1 MRMKPGLVSDDGL
14 MKLRQFLA
22 GASGERMFSWP
33 IEHPSQPSTFCPCGQ
48 GWVPRLWSYVQ
59 AFVLL
64 TVLRGPFN
72 APKIALLRRRGARI
86 GDPVYISV
94 DVWIDPVFPQLL
106 TVEDNVMIGQ
116 GVKIALHEFGRD
128 CFRAGRVIIRRGAVI
143 GGFALIG
150 QGVEIGENA
159 VVAGGAAVGRDVP
172 GGTMAV
178 GNPARIFPQ
187 SASLNERELSQLPL
201 AEPGA

>member
-1 MRMKPGLVSDDGL
+1 MKPGSVSDDGL

-22 GASGERMFSWP
+22 GDTGERVFVWP
-33 IEHPSQPSTFCPCGQ
+33 IEHPSQPSAFCPCGQ
-48 GWVPRLWSYVQ
+48 RLAPRFGAYAK

-72 APKIALLRRRGARI
+72 APKVALLRRRGARI
-86 GDPVYISV
+86 GNQVYISS

-106 TVEDNVMIGQ
+106 AVEDNVMIGQ

-128 CFRAGRVIIRRGAVI
+128 RFRAGRVIIRRGTVI

-159 VVAGGAAVGRDVP
+159 VVGGGAAVGRDVP
-172 GGTMAV
+172 AGMMAI

-187 SASLNERELSQLPL
+187 GTSQNERGLNDE
-201 AEPGA
+201 

>member
-1 MRMKPGLVSDDGL
+1 MKPGLVSDDGL

-22 GASGERMFSWP
+22 GESGERVFVWP
-33 IEHPSQPSTFCPCGQ
+33 IEHPSRPSAFCPCGQ
-48 GWVPRLWSYVQ
+48 GWAPRWWAYAR
-59 AFVLL
+59 AFVLVS
-64 TVLRGPFN
+64 VLRSPFN

-86 GDPVYISV
+86 GRQVFLSA

-106 TVEDNVMIGQ
+106 TIEDQVLVGQ
-116 GVKIALHEFGRD
+116 GVRIALHEFGRD
-128 CFRAGRVIIRRGAVI
+128 RFRAGRVIIRRGAVI

-159 VVAGGAAVGRDVP
+159 VVAGGAVVGRDVP
-172 GGTMAV
+172 AGTMAV
-178 GNPARIFPQ
+178 GNPARIFSPG
-187 SASLNERELSQLPL
+187 ALPNERELTQPPR

>member
-1 MRMKPGLVSDDGL
+1 MRMTPGSISDDGL

-22 GASGERMFSWP
+22 GDSGERVFAWP
-33 IEHPSQPSTFCPCGQ
+33 IEHPSQPSAFCPCGQ
-48 GWVPRLWSYVQ
+48 GWAPRLWSYAQ

-72 APKIALLRRRGARI
+72 APKAALLRRRGACI
-86 GDPVYISV
+86 GQRVYISA
-94 DVWIDPVFPQLL
+94 DVWIDPVFPRLL
-106 TVEDNVMIGQ
+106 TIEDQVMIGQ
-116 GVKIALHEFGRD
+116 GVRIALHEYGRD
-128 CFRAGRVIIRRGAVI
+128 RFRAGRVIIRRGAVI

-159 VVAGGAAVGRDVP
+159 VVGGGAAVGRDVP
-172 GGTMAV
+172 AGMMAI

-187 SASLNERELSQLPL
+187 SASQNERELSQLPL
-201 AEPGA
+201 AEPEA